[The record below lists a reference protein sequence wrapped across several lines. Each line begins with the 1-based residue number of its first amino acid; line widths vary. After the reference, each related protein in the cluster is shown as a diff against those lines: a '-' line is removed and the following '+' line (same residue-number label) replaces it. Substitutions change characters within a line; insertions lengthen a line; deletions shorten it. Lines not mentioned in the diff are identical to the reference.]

1 MAWSGVTG
9 RKVSAEQNKTGKGL
23 RFTPDDIIRAVAALE
38 AAGLQVYGV
47 EITPTSTIK
56 ISTKPPR
63 RKMKSDASAS
73 ASPPKEKEKAGLRS
87 GRRKTGSR
95 SKI

>member
-1 MAWSGVTG
+1 MAWSGVTR
-9 RKVSAEQNKTGKGL
+9 RKVSPEKNKTGKGL
-23 RFTPDDIIRAVAALE
+23 GFTPDDIIRAVA

-73 ASPPKEKEKAGLRS
+73 ASLPKEKEATKKRA
-87 GRRKTGSR
+87 
-95 SKI
+95 